1 MYCKNCFK
9 KISSRSRFCKY
20 CGAPVQPRKKEKEEE
35 QEKISV
41 QTPPDVEESVT
52 EPEGMELPAS
62 TLPKAEPAKETKK
75 EYSFKLRSE
84 REKEFPI
91 PPKVIG
97 IVIGIILIFLVLFVL
112 MRSSIFQ
119 SEDSINYNDYIGV
132 WQERGVDDMET
143 SGGVRLEI
151 LSVDGSTMVISMG
164 FYDGGAAYNS
174 IRVENIG
181 ATLKEGSAYYTFSND
196 GYGNSGNGVL
206 TFNNR
211 SIQWRSVI
219 NKNEAKNYEVFKV
232 ANSVPEETEPSQES
246 ETTEATSESKTDN
259 DYVLPDSSTKYL
271 TEEDLQGLTAEEL
284 RIARNEIMAR
294 HGRQFNDPA
303 LAAYFESKDWYNGTV
318 DPETFD
324 SQVGEILNEYEM
336 QNVELIQSM
345 E

>member
-1 MYCKNCFK
+1 M
-9 KISSRSRFCKY
+9 
-20 CGAPVQPRKKEKEEE
+20 
-35 QEKISV
+35 
-41 QTPPDVEESVT
+41 
-52 EPEGMELPAS
+52 
-62 TLPKAEPAKETKK
+62 
-75 EYSFKLRSE
+75 
-84 REKEFPI
+84 
-91 PPKVIG
+91 
-97 IVIGIILIFLVLFVL
+97 
-112 MRSSIFQ
+112 SSIKM
-119 SEDSINYNDYIGV
+119 
-132 WQERGVDDMET
+132 R
-143 SGGVRLEI
+143 
-151 LSVDGSTMVISMG
+151 
-164 FYDGGAAYNS
+164 
-174 IRVENIG
+174 
-181 ATLKEGSAYYTFSND
+181 
-196 GYGNSGNGVL
+196 
-206 TFNNR
+206 
-211 SIQWRSVI
+211 
-219 NKNEAKNYEVFKV
+219 AKNYEVFKV